1 MNEHDIYELKRKVI
15 EMQQQLEKD
24 VDLKLLDGTCRTI
37 KVSLAKG
44 IKIINNKNGDTLYSR
59 LYLRKTDKQSGHRY
73 LDVVFP
79 KTKELLEVFNPALT
93 SLTIQTV
100 KI

>member
-1 MNEHDIYELKRKVI
+1 MDEYEIKKKVI

-37 KVSLAKG
+37 RVSLAKG

-73 LDVVFP
+73 LDVIFP
-79 KTKELLEVFNPALT
+79 KTK
-93 SLTIQTV
+93 
-100 KI
+100 